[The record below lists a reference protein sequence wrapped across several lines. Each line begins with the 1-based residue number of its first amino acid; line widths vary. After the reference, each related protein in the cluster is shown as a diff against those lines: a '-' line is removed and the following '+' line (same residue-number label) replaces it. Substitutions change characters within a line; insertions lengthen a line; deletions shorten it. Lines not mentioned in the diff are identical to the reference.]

1 MLEMYRDAVDQA
13 ARNDITAAVAAHHE
27 LGRDYDDAVAESLVD
42 RIGAEIDK
50 RVDARLRAGS
60 SSSRSPAEFSRSG
73 RSQAMWT
80 GAAIGVTVGA
90 AITGLVA
97 LIASEGYNSSA
108 VSHAVIVIWVIMAI
122 AGLATAL
129 VRRHLSRER

>member
-1 MLEMYRDAVDQA
+1 
-13 ARNDITAAVAAHHE
+13 
-27 LGRDYDDAVAESLVD
+27 
-42 RIGAEIDK
+42 
-50 RVDARLRAGS
+50 
-60 SSSRSPAEFSRSG
+60 
-73 RSQAMWT
+73 MWT
-80 GAAIGVTVGA
+80 GAAIGVTIGA

>member
-1 MLEMYRDAVDQA
+1 MYRDTVDQA
-13 ARNDITAAVAAHHE
+13 ARNDITAAVAVHHE

-60 SSSRSPAEFSRSG
+60 SGSRSPAEFSQSA

-80 GAAIGVTVGA
+80 GAVIGVTIGA
-90 AITGLVA
+90 AITGLMA
-97 LIASEGYNSSA
+97 LIAKHGNTSGA
-108 VSHAVIVIWVIMAI
+108 VGKAVILTWVILAI

-129 VRRHLSRER
+129 VRRHPSRER